1 MPGVDNQL
9 LPVVRV
15 GEIPHEDQ
23 TQRWLVEQLWGDSSV
38 GVIGGAP
45 KCSKTWLGLDLALSV
60 ATGTACL
67 GKYVVPRP
75 GPVLVYLAEDALPTV
90 RERVAGMARHRGLE
104 LAAVDVHV
112 ITAPTL
118 QLDREPHRGRLF
130 ETARR
135 LRPRLLL
142 LDPLVRL
149 HTLDENHA
157 QEVAGLLAY
166 FRSLQRQ
173 LDLSVMLVHHTR
185 KNAAK
190 GVAAGQGLRGS
201 SDIHAF
207 GDSNLYLRRT
217 REHLVLSSEHRAAP
231 AAPPVSL
238 QLVATDAHQTHLEV
252 IAALH
257 DQPQRS
263 LQDQVL
269 DRLGPGVVLTRAKLR
284 DSLGVKNERLGKALE
299 SLERASRL
307 CRTATGWRR
316 SD

>member
-1 MPGVDNQL
+1 MLAPSKES

-15 GEIPHEDQ
+15 GQIPNEENQ
-23 TQRWLVEQLWGDSSV
+23 QRWLVEQLWGASSV

-67 GKYVVPRP
+67 GKYTVPQA
-75 GPVLVYLAEDALPTV
+75 GPVLVYLAEDALQIV

-104 LAAVDVHV
+104 LAEVEIHV

-118 QLDREPHRGRLF
+118 RLDRDPHRRQLF
-130 ETARR
+130 ETAKR
-135 LRPRLLL
+135 LRPRLVL

-149 HTLDENHA
+149 HALDENNA
-157 QEVAGLLAY
+157 TEVAGLLAY

-185 KNAAK
+185 KNAPA

-201 SDIHAF
+201 SDLHAF

-217 REHLVLSSEHRAAP
+217 RDRLVLSSEHRAAA
-231 AAPPVSL
+231 AAPSVHL
-238 QLVATDAHQTHLEV
+238 ELIATNPETTHLEV
-252 IAALH
+252 VAELH
-257 DQPQRS
+257 TEQHRN
-263 LQDQVL
+263 LQQQVL
-269 DRLGPGVVLTRAKLR
+269 AQLTNGAVLTRTSLR
-284 DSLGVKNERLGKALE
+284 NAISVQNQRLGEALE
-299 SLERASRL
+299 ALQQAGKISHTSG
-307 CRTATGWRR
+307 GWQRIE
-316 SD
+316 